1 MNSNNSNCPGKRR
14 LLQVRKRNRHWR
26 PSAKLLVAFDTPKCS
41 MRFQSIRNGREYYI
55 VELTFATQNE
65 LNIFRFGRNKSYDQ
79 KLNPLKLPI

>member
-1 MNSNNSNCPGKRR
+1 
-14 LLQVRKRNRHWR
+14 
-26 PSAKLLVAFDTPKCS
+26 